1 MGPCIKKQIGTQD
14 TERLGTQDMECLHAL
29 CDQIG
34 KVKMYKYNKQLGV
47 PAFPVT
53 GMALQDFPL
62 FKDQKEHPAGSAV
75 QEPQVSRIQL
85 PKVGHISSPSRH
97 TAKGNI

>member
-1 MGPCIKKQIGTQD
+1 MRYREVWD
-14 TERLGTQDMECLHAL
+14 TRHGMSLCTV

-34 KVKMYKYNKQLGV
+34 KDKMYKYNKQLEV

-62 FKDQKEHPAGSAV
+62 CKDQKEHPAGSAV
-75 QEPQVSRIQL
+75 QEPQVSRIQI
-85 PKVGHISSPSRH
+85 PKLGHI
-97 TAKGNI
+97 